1 MVFWCRLVL
10 INATRKDFLKILE
23 NFPVLIP
30 LLGMKYSVWFP
41 THGVRAGSLRGWL
54 DRLFDQPAYRLDPE
68 RQAMVARSISEVCL
82 DRGWRLIAVEP
93 GERDVVAVVESAVR
107 PERVI
112 HDFKIA
118 ASLALASLDG
128 DGPDRKRFNRRA
140 RVRYLKNEQS
150 SAAAAGH
157 GF

>member
-1 MVFWCRLVL
+1 
-10 INATRKDFLKILE
+10 
-23 NFPVLIP
+23 
-30 LLGMKYSVWFP
+30 MKYSVWFP
-41 THGVRAGSLRGWL
+41 THGVRTSYFRGWF
-54 DRLFDQPAYRLDPE
+54 DRLFGQPTYQLDLE
-68 RQAMVARSISEVCL
+68 RRAMVARSIAEVCH

-93 GERDVVAVVESAVR
+93 GEREVVAVVESAAR

-128 DGPDRKRFNRRA
+128 DGPERKRFNRRA
-140 RVRYLKNEQS
+140 RVRYLKNNGRAT
-150 SAAAAGH
+150 SAVAGR